1 MGDLPPQLIE
11 KLRHELGDMS
21 RDIAPFLELLPG
33 VPATV
38 ELFNDFLY
46 YLDVHR
52 RLETGQ
58 ILPEFPGLRVLM
70 EANPTYPNL
79 PMKSLKVRV
88 SFFCKPLPDESLYSY
103 DSDNE
108 GPREDGYDVCR
119 CFEATV
125 GGVRKAL
132 DFVVD
137 TVNYA
142 RNRGF
147 CSNCLAEHRK
157 KRLCASGHGRCP
169 HCIFA
174 SVVRQVSV

>member
-11 KLRHELGDMS
+11 KLRDELGFDMS
-21 RDIAPFLELLPG
+21 QTISPFLELLPG

-38 ELFNDFLY
+38 ELFNDFLW

-58 ILPEFPGLRVLM
+58 ILPEFPGLMVVM

-88 SFFCKPLPDESLYSY
+88 SFFGKPLSDSGY
-103 DSDNE
+103 DSENE

-119 CFEATV
+119 CFDATV

-132 DFVVD
+132 DFVGD
-137 TVNYA
+137 TVSYA

-147 CSNCLAEHRK
+147 CANCLAEHRK
-157 KRLCASGHGRCP
+157 KRLCVSGHGRCP

-174 SVVRQVSV
+174 AVVRQVSV

>member
-21 RDIAPFLELLPG
+21 RDVAPFLELLPG

-52 RLETGQ
+52 HLEVGQ
-58 ILPEFPGLRVLM
+58 ILPEFPALTAVM
-70 EANPTYPNL
+70 EANPTYPNM

-88 SFFCKPLPDESLYSY
+88 SFFCQPLPGSGY

-108 GPREDGYDVCR
+108 GPRENGYDVCR
-119 CFEATV
+119 SFEATV
-125 GGVRKAL
+125 CGGVRKAL
-132 DFVVD
+132 EFVAE
-137 TVNYA
+137 TVSYA

-147 CSNCLAEHRK
+147 CANCLAEHRK
-157 KRLCASGHGRCP
+157 KRLCVSGHGRCP
-169 HCIFA
+169 HCTFA